1 LRKLLPNVGTGR
13 PALGRQSFGGRPLSS
28 VGESSRCSRERL
40 GCTEPL
46 PCQSRLLGWSQP
58 FLYCLRIG
66 LSSPV
71 ALIGLPTG
79 RPLCG
84 LQIVLTEIAATV
96 DIDFVAGDI
105 RVSGNVGVPIDINV
119 TAITVITAAAP
130 MPAVAIT
137 AYSVAV
143 IMTDVVVII
152 PIIIVGPFHDAP
164 GQKSSHHCS
173 GTEINPGISA

>member
-1 LRKLLPNVGTGR
+1 
-13 PALGRQSFGGRPLSS
+13 
-28 VGESSRCSRERL
+28 
-40 GCTEPL
+40 
-46 PCQSRLLGWSQP
+46 
-58 FLYCLRIG
+58 LYRFRIV
-66 LSSPV
+66 LASPV
-71 ALIGLPTG
+71 ALIWLPTG

-84 LQIVLTEIAATV
+84 LQIVLTESAATV

-105 RVSGNVGVPIDINV
+105 RVSGNVGVPIGVDV
-119 TAITVITAAAP
+119 APVTVITASSPP
-130 MPAVAIT
+130 MPAVAVT

-143 IMTDVVVII
+143 IMADVVVIV